1 MSRATRG
8 ACGLIL
14 TSLVA
19 TATAVGQGTRARFG
33 VGASL
38 AVPTGAYHAD

>member
-1 MSRATRG
+1 MSSATRG

-19 TATAVGQGTRARFG
+19 TATAVAQGTRAQFG

-38 AVPTGAYHAD
+38 TVPTGAYHAD